1 MNINTWFY
9 PTILFAVMLY
19 YLSRKIWQI
28 KNGRLFRCIFF
39 IISIILFLP
48 AFLYNFYYL
57 HWMDDAVWYYQF
69 RALPGTELLAAGAG
83 VLAGIVGAVCNKY
96 KLLSNSFILC
106 VLVLGIFV
114 PHSKSALFPV
124 DYSSLENKWRNG
136 FCLQSSNSTC
146 GPASA
151 ATILNHVGI
160 SMTEAELAK
169 ECYSYIG
176 GTEIWYIARALEK
189 RGFQCRFVID
199 KKDGIH
205 DLPCPCIAGI
215 NIGAG
220 HFITIIDKVQDAYI
234 IGDPLVGRKRMKLED
249 VFQRLN
255 FTGFFLVVSRSVD

>member
-9 PTILFAVMLY
+9 PTIIFAVMLY
-19 YLSRKIWQI
+19 YLSLKLWQI
-28 KNGRLFRCIFF
+28 NTGRLFRYIF
-39 IISIILFLP
+39 IVVSIILFIP
-48 AFLYNFYYL
+48 AFLYIFYYL

-83 VLAGIVGAVCNKY
+83 VLSGVIGSVCKKY

-106 VLVLGIFV
+106 LLILGIFI
-114 PHSKSALFPV
+114 PYCKSALFPV

-151 ATILNHVGI
+151 ATILGCYGI
-160 SMTEAELAK
+160 PVTEAELAK

-189 RGFQCRFVID
+189 RGFRCRFAID
-199 KKDGIH
+199 KKDEIH
-205 DLPCPCIAGI
+205 DFPYPCIAGI

-220 HFITIIDKVQDAYI
+220 HFITIIDKEQDAYI
-234 IGDPLVGRKRMKLED
+234 IGDPLVGRKSIKTED
-249 VFQRLN
+249 VFRRIN
-255 FTGFFLVVSRSVD
+255 FTGFFLVVSN